1 MRFLQRLRTTLFS
14 RTTVLAV
21 STTLAITIATLF
33 GLFEFIELKAVD
45 AVFGLRGPVAPVA
58 PIVIVAVDD
67 ESIRETQLQW
77 PWPRSYMAQLV
88 SKISEGKPKSITVDV
103 FWYEPGPD
111 LCCTE
116 PLIQIIRAAPDVGA
130 AQQAIK
136 SVSGDAALA
145 KAIAE
150 AGNVILAN
158 DINRVE
164 QSGFVLDEYRRPLPE
179 FEEAAM
185 FLGLANLKRDT
196 ADGFIRQMPIYLIN
210 PNDEQA
216 YFAWSTLTALNYLGA
231 PLPTSIKSNSVQLGN
246 VTVPLDGRFYMNVN
260 FRGGP
265 GEAFE
270 QVPAYQVVNSD
281 IDPPFFKDKI
291 VLIGATSVSLQDVY
305 PVPFKGSSKPMPGV
319 EVNANVIDTI
329 LSGQFINRWPV
340 WLGALA
346 VLVLGIVAYL
356 FSISSRPLIGIVLTI
371 GALIAYLVFWYV
383 AFAQLRTEVYVVAP
397 LVGLT
402 LGFAVPSVERATTE
416 ALARRR
422 VRGMF
427 ERFVSPEMVEQMVET
442 GLEASRGQRTE
453 LTVLFSDIRGFTTMS
468 EKMTPNEVVDML
480 NEYLGVMTDVI
491 LKHGGTIDKYE
502 GDLIM
507 AFFNAPIAQP
517 DHPKRAVEA
526 AIDMR
531 ITLDQL
537 KAKWAKE
544 GTRPTNFEMGI
555 GLNTG
560 DAFVGLIGSEKRI
573 NYTCIGDSV
582 NLASRVQDLTKD
594 LRWPLLITEFTY
606 ERIKDE
612 FDAEFGEARMVKGKT
627 VPVSMYKVIGRKGA
641 PDSEK
646 VRALFA

>member
-1 MRFLQRLRTTLFS
+1 MRFLQRLLSTIFS
-14 RTTVLAV
+14 RTTALAV
-21 STTLAITIATLF
+21 VTVLAITLATLF
-33 GLFEFIELKAVD
+33 GAFEFLELKAVD
-45 AVFGLRGPVAPVA
+45 AAFNLRGPLPPAA
-58 PIVIVAVDD
+58 PIVIVAIDD
-67 ESIRETQLQW
+67 ESLRETQLQW
-77 PWPRSYMAQLV
+77 PWPRSYMAQL
-88 SKISEGKPKSITVDV
+88 ISRIAEGKPKSITADV
-103 FWYEPGPD
+103 FWYEPTAEEG
-111 LCCTE
+111 
-116 PLIQIIRAAPDVGA
+116 
-130 AQQAIK
+130 
-136 SVSGDAALA
+136 GDAALA
-145 KAIAE
+145 EAIAN

-164 QSGFVLDEYRRPLPE
+164 QPGFVLDEYRRPLPE
-179 FEEAAM
+179 LEEAAM
-185 FLGLANLKRDT
+185 FLGLANFQRDA
-196 ADGFIRQMPIYLIN
+196 ADGFIRRMPIYLIN
-210 PNDEQA
+210 LNDQQA

-231 PLPTSIKSNSVQLGN
+231 PLPTSIRANSVQLGN
-246 VTVPLDGRFYMNVN
+246 VTVPLEGRFYMNVN

-265 GEAFE
+265 GEVFV
-270 QVPAYQVVNSD
+270 QRPAYQVVNGD
-281 IDPPFFKDKI
+281 IDPSFFKDKI

-305 PVPFKGSSKPMPGV
+305 SVPFEGSRKPMPGV

-329 LSGQFINRWPV
+329 LSGQFISRWPV
-340 WLGALA
+340 LLGALA
-346 VLVLGIVAYL
+346 VLFLGIVAYI
-356 FSISSRPLIGIVLTI
+356 FSISSRPLIGIFLTV
-371 GALIAYLVFWYV
+371 GTAIAYLVLWFV
-383 AFAQLRTEVYVVAP
+383 AFAQLRTEIYVVAP
-397 LVGLT
+397 LVGLV

-422 VRGMF
+422 VRDMF
-427 ERFVSPEMVEQMVET
+427 ERFVSPEVVEQMVES

-453 LTVLFSDIRGFTTMS
+453 LTILFSDIRGFTTMS
-468 EKMTPNEVVDML
+468 EKMAPDDVVDLL

-507 AFFNAPIAQP
+507 AFFNAPIAQS

-531 ITLDQL
+531 ITLDRL

-594 LRWPLLITEFTY
+594 LKWPLLITEFTY

-612 FDAEFGEARMVKGKT
+612 FEAEFGEARMVKGKT
-627 VPVSMYKVIGRKGA
+627 VPVGMYKVIGRKGA
-641 PDSEK
+641 PESEK